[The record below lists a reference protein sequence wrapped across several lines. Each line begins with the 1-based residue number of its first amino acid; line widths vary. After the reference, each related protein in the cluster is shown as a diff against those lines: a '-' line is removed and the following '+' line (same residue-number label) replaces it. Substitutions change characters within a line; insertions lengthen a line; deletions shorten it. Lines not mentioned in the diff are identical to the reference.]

1 MLESSVGTERD
12 CCKIVILGIKQREYL
27 SYHHLI
33 KSENVAPGGEQFLKR
48 GCSEAIVKVV
58 VIVVVLFVFFKIFV
72 IVDRGEGAG
81 LCGLGLKGR
90 CL

>member
-48 GCSEAIVKVV
+48 GCSEAIDKVV
-58 VIVVVLFVFFKIFV
+58 DVFSFFCFCFSIF
-72 IVDRGEGAG
+72 RH
-81 LCGLGLKGR
+81 
-90 CL
+90 